1 MATWQDR
8 ANRGLVLFEASAS
21 EEGDRTFQIFNHVLD
36 ENNFDDFI
44 SKDFF
49 NVQQTAG
56 GLPPGVSFDAF
67 LAAVAARVRVQLES
81 GSFDEGLG
89 DDDFK
94 TAALSFDDVIRQH
107 IRFLNGVV
115 HQGAP
120 GQVHVNLWNFIL
132 AARDEPRSLYTIYK
146 DFLVDA

>member
-8 ANRGLVLFEASAS
+8 ANRALVLFEASNND
-21 EEGDRTFQIFNHVLD
+21 EGDRSFQIFNHILD

-56 GLPPGVSFDAF
+56 GLPSGMSFDTF
-67 LAAVAARVRVQLES
+67 LAAIAGRVRTQLES
-81 GSFDEGLG
+81 SSFDENLG
-89 DDDFK
+89 DEDFR

-120 GQVHVNLWNFIL
+120 GIVHVNLWNFIL
-132 AARDEPRSLYTIYK
+132 AARSEPRSVYTIYK
-146 DFLVDA
+146 EFLADA

>member
-8 ANRGLVLFEASAS
+8 ANRGLVMFEASNS
-21 EEGDRTFQIFNHVLD
+21 DEGDRTFQIFNHILD

-56 GLPPGVSFDAF
+56 GLPEGITFDAF
-67 LAAVAARVRVQLES
+67 LAAIAGHVRTQLES
-81 GSFDEGLG
+81 SGFDEGLG
-89 DDDFK
+89 DDDFRI
-94 TAALSFDDVIRQH
+94 AALSFDDVIRQH

-115 HQGAP
+115 HQAAP
-120 GQVHVNLWNFIL
+120 GIVHMDLWNFIL
-132 AARDEPRSLYTIYK
+132 AARSEPRSIYTIYK
-146 DFLVDA
+146 SFLVDA